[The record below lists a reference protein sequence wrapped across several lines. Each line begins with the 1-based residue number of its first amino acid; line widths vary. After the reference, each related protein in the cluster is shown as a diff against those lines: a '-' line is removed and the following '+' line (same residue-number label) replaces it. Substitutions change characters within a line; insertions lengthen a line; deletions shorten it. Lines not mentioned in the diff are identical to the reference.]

1 VAGVVFV
8 DGEFVAPEEARMSIF
23 DYGFTWG
30 DCVYDV
36 TSVWQGWFFKLDEH
50 VERFEASLAGFRLS
64 CPYPGEE
71 IRRILAECVDRAAL
85 EDAYVKLEVT
95 RGTTPGHS
103 RDLRLARN
111 RFTAYAI
118 PYVWIWGEEKCR
130 NGASLHLCRR
140 FERISSRAVDQRFKN
155 YNRADLVQARLDAY
169 DAGCDDAVLV
179 AADGSLSEGFGWN
192 VLVVK
197 DGAVATPDWNVLEGR
212 TREAVGEICRDE
224 GIPFE
229 LRRVEPEELLAADEV
244 FATTTAGG
252 VMPVIA
258 IDARPVGAGGPG
270 PLTQTIQDRYWS
282 RRAEG
287 WHGTRVADLLA
298 ARLPGGYH
306 GPATTELR

>member
-1 VAGVVFV
+1 
-8 DGEFVAPEEARMSIF
+8 MSIF

-36 TSVWQGWFFKLDEH
+36 TSVWRDWFFKLDEH
-50 VERFEASLAGFRLS
+50 LERFERSCAGFRLA
-64 CPYPGEE
+64 CPYSRDEMKG
-71 IRRILAECVDRAAL
+71 ILAECVDRAGL
-85 EDAYVKLEVT
+85 EDAYVKVEVS

-118 PYVWIWGEEKCR
+118 PYIWIWGEKKCR
-130 NGASLHLCRR
+130 EGANLHLCRR

-155 YNRADLVQARLDAY
+155 YNRADLVQGRLDAY

-179 AADGSLSEGFGWN
+179 APDGALSEGFGWN
-192 VLVVK
+192 ILLVS
-197 DGAVATPDWNVLEGR
+197 DGGVATPNENVLEGC
-212 TREAVGEICRDE
+212 TREAVREVCRDE
-224 GIPFE
+224 GVPFE
-229 LRRVEPEELLAADEV
+229 LRRVEPEELGSADEV

-258 IDARPVGAGGPG
+258 IDSCPVADGRLGPI
-270 PLTQTIQDRYWS
+270 TRMIQNRYWT

-298 ARLPGGYH
+298 AR
-306 GPATTELR
+306 AR